1 MGQKH
6 IIGISDWKVGRG
18 DDVLVTYA
26 LGSCIGTC
34 LYDKTT
40 GIAGLS
46 HIMLP
51 DSTAIIDGHQTRMK
65 FADTAL
71 PDMVDRMRAM
81 GANTLALRAK
91 IAGGAVMFQ
100 TANSRFN
107 IGERN
112 IEAVKAALAKLRIPI
127 LAQDV
132 GLNYGRTMTFWAE
145 NGAVEISS
153 TVMGKKML

>member
-1 MGQKH
+1 MGQKL
-6 IIGISDWKVGRG
+6 IVGISDWKVGRG
-18 DDVLVTYA
+18 DDIIVTYA

-34 LYDKTT
+34 LYDKLS

-51 DSTAIIDGHQTRMK
+51 DSTAIIDGNQTRMK

-71 PDMVDRMRAM
+71 PDMVERMKAM
-81 GANTLALRAK
+81 GASPLNLRAK

-112 IEAVKAALAKLRIPI
+112 IQAVKAALAKLRIPI
-127 LAQDV
+127 LAEDV

>member
-1 MGQKH
+1 MGQKL
-6 IIGISDWKVGRG
+6 IVGISDWKIGRG

-40 GIAGLS
+40 GISGLS

-51 DSTAIIDGHQTRMK
+51 DSTAIIDGQITRMK

-71 PDMVDRMRAM
+71 PDMLEKMKAM
-81 GANTLALRAK
+81 GAMQGAIRAK

-100 TANSRFN
+100 TSNSKFN
-107 IGERN
+107 IGQRN
-112 IEAVKAALAKLRIPI
+112 IEAVKAALQKLRIPI
-127 LAQDV
+127 IAEDT

-153 TVMGKKML
+153 TIMGKKMI

>member
-1 MGQKH
+1 MGQKL
-6 IIGISDWKVGRG
+6 IVGISDWKIGRG

-40 GIAGLS
+40 GISGLS

-51 DSTAIIDGHQTRMK
+51 DSTAIIDGQTTRMK

-71 PDMVDRMRAM
+71 PDMLEKMKAM
-81 GANTLALRAK
+81 GAMQGAIRAK

-100 TANSRFN
+100 TSNSKFN
-107 IGERN
+107 IGQRN
-112 IEAVKAALAKLRIPI
+112 IEAVKAALQKLRIPI
-127 LAQDV
+127 IAEDT

-153 TVMGKKML
+153 TIMGKKMI

>member
-1 MGQKH
+1 MGQKL
-6 IIGISDWKVGRG
+6 IIGISDWKIGKG

-34 LYDKTT
+34 IYDRTT

-51 DSTAIIDGHQTRMK
+51 DSTAIIDGHTTRMK

-81 GANTLALRAK
+81 GANVPALKAK

-127 LAQDV
+127 LAEDV